1 MSLFRTSE
9 ATRARR
15 LAVAIRR
22 LRREEDGV
30 GMVIFAMGML
40 VMLGMC
46 ALTIDVGRYF
56 EMRRQL
62 QNAADAAVHAG
73 AQVLP
78 DTAAAE
84 AEAIAYFDL
93 NAPSLGTNSIS
104 FAYPGVD
111 NERMEIVVD
120 AEVPFVLAPIFGVL
134 SADAEVRAMAGA
146 QTSDIVVVIDRS
158 GSMCH
163 DTHPSAGAD
172 CPSHL
177 GDEPITATKSAAL
190 LFADEFSPGYA
201 KLGLVTYATTG
212 TTDLL
217 LTTDFDGAG
226 SDYYTEVGTIMPDGN
241 TNIGHGIRLAREELE
256 SGRARVDSVKVIVL
270 MSDGIPNRRFSTGQS
285 ASYSE
290 ARNYAEDQAELAADE
305 GFVIYTIGLGAGADH
320 DLMEELA
327 EIGGGE
333 YVYAPSSAEIGA
345 TFQQIANL
353 VKVRILQ

>member
-1 MSLFRTSE
+1 MNRLLALVPSL
-9 ATRARR
+9 RAIARSS
-15 LAVAIRR
+15 RR
-22 LRREEDGV
+22 LRDEDDGV
-30 GMVIFAMGML
+30 ALVIIGAAMI

-84 AEAIAYFDL
+84 AEAQDYFDL
-93 NAPSLGTNSIS
+93 NVPNLGSSSIS
-104 FAYPGVD
+104 FSYPGFD
-111 NERMEIVVD
+111 NERMQIDVEAEI
-120 AEVPFVLAPIFGVL
+120 PFVIAPIFGL
-134 SADAEVRAMAGA
+134 DSAGTHVMSMAGA
-146 QTSDIVVVIDRS
+146 QSSDIVVVLDRS

-163 DTHPSAGAD
+163 DSHPSAGAD

-177 GDEPITATKSAAL
+177 GDEPITATKNAAL
-190 LFADEFSPGYA
+190 LFSDEFSPGYA

-226 SDYYTEVGTIMPDGN
+226 SDYYDEVGAVMPDGN
-241 TNIGHGIRLAREELE
+241 TNIGHAIRLAREELQ
-256 SGRARVDSVKVIVL
+256 SARARVDSVKVIVL
-270 MSDGIPNRRFSTGQS
+270 MSDGIPNRRYSTGES
-285 ASYSE
+285 ATYNQ
-290 ARNYAEDQAELAADE
+290 ARAYAEQQAQLAADA

-320 DLMEELA
+320 DLMGELA
-327 EIGGGE
+327 DIGGGT
-333 YVYAPSSAEIGA
+333 YVYAPSADEIGA